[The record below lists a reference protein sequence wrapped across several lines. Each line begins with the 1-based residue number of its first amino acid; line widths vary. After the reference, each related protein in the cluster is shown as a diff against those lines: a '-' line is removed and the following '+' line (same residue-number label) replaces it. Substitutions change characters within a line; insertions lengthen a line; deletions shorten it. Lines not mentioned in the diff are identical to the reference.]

1 MRPLFAIVIAWVV
14 IAPPTFAQPASRPP
28 RVGVLVVAHGGNNRW
43 DGLVRKAVAQAR
55 LDVPVQ
61 VAFGMGMHQAEGR
74 AFQDAVETT
83 HMIDD
88 DKKAFLNAMDRLAT
102 DCLNQEKVIESLDDK
117 KDSLRVRA
125 ERLVKFCG
133 SGILREDGRA
143 LTLARSQVLNYLRQ
157 PNFIQEF
164 TAGISDPKQ
173 AEAHIKAFYILLS
186 QSGFKT

>member
-1 MRPLFAIVIAWVV
+1 MTTEAKRLTSINALC
-14 IAPPTFAQPASRPP
+14 PP
-28 RVGVLVVAHGGNNRW
+28 RSTA
-43 DGLVRKAVAQAR
+43 AQKLR
-55 LDVPVQ
+55 TV
-61 VAFGMGMHQAEGR
+61 R